1 MESFQG
7 YCLRLCVMFALSLL
21 PIFVLNVLLARQ
33 SGVLE
38 AVNILASEWQQR
50 THGITDGTSNQLWF
64 KALRLNDRLH
74 DINGAVFGSSTSMGI
89 TQDLFRPGI
98 SVYNFSSSGRM
109 LPSIVGDI
117 AYILEHSNQVK
128 LLFVPFEWSL
138 GFGEL
143 ADEPQTADLSTKHVV
158 ADIRAADRRFPWGLV
173 AADAL
178 SYPSV
183 KNLFRLLYG
192 LVTRDDPISNA
203 IATFT
208 PYGLPEY
215 TCDGVLVKNF
225 NIKLYRQCEGFAYDG
240 SNTYMTKS
248 DGKRLNAEV
257 SKAVINQALTPGL
270 CAYCRA
276 LESTDAT
283 PNALSLT
290 RLAEQIKEQRR
301 RGGQA
306 IFFMPPLF
314 PGFEIA
320 YLAREDLSP
329 ELKRTKET
337 LAAWAKREG
346 VLLVDAGQS
355 ERFGCRPEEF
365 ADLHHARNEC
375 YKRIFDWIWMQ
386 PGTGISA
393 SGQ

>member
-1 MESFQG
+1 
-7 YCLRLCVMFALSLL
+7 MFALSLL

-33 SGVLE
+33 SGVVE
-38 AVNILASEWQQR
+38 AVNILASDWQQR
-50 THGITDGTSNQLWF
+50 THGITDGTSNQLRF
-64 KALRLNDRLH
+64 KTLRLNDRLH
-74 DINGAVFGSSTSMGI
+74 DINGVVFGSSTSMGI
-89 TQDLFRPGI
+89 TQDLFRPGM

-117 AYILEHSNQVK
+117 AYILEHSKQVK
-128 LLFVPFEWSL
+128 ILIVPFEWSL
-138 GFGEL
+138 GFEDL
-143 ADEPQTADLSTKHVV
+143 ADEPQTSDLSTERIV
-158 ADIRAADRRFPWGLV
+158 ADIYAADSRFPWSQV
-173 AADAL
+173 TADAL

-192 LVTRDDPISNA
+192 LVTREDPLSNA
-203 IATFT
+203 IASFT

-215 TCDGVLVKNF
+215 KCDGVLVKNF

-248 DGKRLNAEV
+248 NGKRLNAEV
-257 SKAVINQALTPGL
+257 GKTVINQAMTPGL
-270 CAYCRA
+270 CGYCRA
-276 LESTDAT
+276 LENTNVT
-283 PNALSLT
+283 PNTLSLA
-290 RLAEQIKEQRR
+290 RLAEQVKELRR

-320 YLAREDLSP
+320 YIAREDLSP
-329 ELKRTKET
+329 ELKRTKTT
-337 LAAWAKREG
+337 LLDWAKREG

-355 ERFGCRPEEF
+355 ERFGCQPDEF

-386 PGTGISA
+386 PGTGTPV
-393 SGQ
+393 SG